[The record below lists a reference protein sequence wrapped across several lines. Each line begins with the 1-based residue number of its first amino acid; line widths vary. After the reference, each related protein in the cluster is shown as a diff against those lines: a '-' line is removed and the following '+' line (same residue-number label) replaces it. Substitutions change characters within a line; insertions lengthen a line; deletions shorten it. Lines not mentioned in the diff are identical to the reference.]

1 MGLHTDFSV
10 DAATRRK
17 QLDATRL
24 HLSYDQGAL
33 QALHTSS
40 VNIQDPHRSQVFAMR
55 AAITATE
62 TPRVGQTTEM
72 KAGPSQLSTAAYPFV
87 THHGIRKAAPKTNLS
102 HEQSKMTTSIHDS
115 AGNFRSR
122 PKPGMSVIE
131 RSQAHF
137 RRVRQQ
143 LREQFDRQAFN
154 VSYQVTD
161 RSMSL
166 LRGTR
171 GLMPAPSATTNS
183 LE

>member
-1 MGLHTDFSV
+1 M
-10 DAATRRK
+10 
-17 QLDATRL
+17 
-24 HLSYDQGAL
+24 
-33 QALHTSS
+33 
-40 VNIQDPHRSQVFAMR
+40 
-55 AAITATE
+55 
-62 TPRVGQTTEM
+62 
-72 KAGPSQLSTAAYPFV
+72 
-87 THHGIRKAAPKTNLS
+87 
-102 HEQSKMTTSIHDS
+102 TSIHDS
-115 AGNFRSR
+115 VANFRSR

-171 GLMPAPSATTNS
+171 GLMPAPSATANS